1 MFVAVLSLLIVVA
14 ITMVITRLA
23 AMALVL
29 TGMSHES
36 ARFQARSALAG
47 VGFTTKEAESVVNH
61 PVRRRI
67 IMMLMMV
74 GNISVP
80 TVIAALGVSLFTTV
94 QSDNWWWPMLM
105 LFAGLMGLVALS
117 KSRWV
122 NKHVNVLIAKGLKN
136 WTDLEVCDYG
146 SLLQLQNGFGV
157 TEMLVQQGDWLNQK
171 TLQAAALSREG
182 VLILGIQ
189 REEGEYLGTPR
200 ADDMIQAGDTLVLY
214 GRIALLRELDQRRAS
229 FGDSAH
235 EKAAAEHTGKT
246 TTDALSAQPN

>member
-1 MFVAVLSLLIVVA
+1 
-14 ITMVITRLA
+14 
-23 AMALVL
+23 
-29 TGMSHES
+29 
-36 ARFQARSALAG
+36 
-47 VGFTTKEAESVVNH
+47 
-61 PVRRRI
+61 
-67 IMMLMMV
+67 
-74 GNISVP
+74 
-80 TVIAALGVSLFTTV
+80 
-94 QSDNWWWPMLM
+94 MLM

-214 GRIALLRELDQRRAS
+214 GRIAL
-229 FGDSAH
+229 FGG
-235 EKAAAEHTGKT
+235 T
-246 TTDALSAQPN
+246 